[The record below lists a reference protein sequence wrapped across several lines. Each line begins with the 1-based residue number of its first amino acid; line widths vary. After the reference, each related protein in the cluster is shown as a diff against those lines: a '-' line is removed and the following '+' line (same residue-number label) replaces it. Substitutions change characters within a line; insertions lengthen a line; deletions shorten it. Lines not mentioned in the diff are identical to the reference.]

1 MRAARHLH
9 APVMTHEH
17 TCQRATKLS
26 GYVLTRDALVRIE
39 NQQRSA
45 YDYEVLALSL
55 ALGVD
60 VRFLLGL
67 TDDPGSMSLGTTPE
81 KA

>member
-1 MRAARHLH
+1 
-9 APVMTHEH
+9 MTHEH

-67 TDDPGSMSLGTTPE
+67 TDDPGSMILGTTPE
-81 KA
+81 NA